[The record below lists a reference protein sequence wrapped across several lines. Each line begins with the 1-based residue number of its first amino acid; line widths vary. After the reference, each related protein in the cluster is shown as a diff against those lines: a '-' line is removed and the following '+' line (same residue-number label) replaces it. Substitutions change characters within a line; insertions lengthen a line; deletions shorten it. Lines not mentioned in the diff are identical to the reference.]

1 MRGKRKAMAWKRVAI
16 AFLIVSSLSI
26 PLANAIPGGINGP
39 MVENG
44 CICHGGGVVSGDVQ
58 IEIGGLPV
66 EWELGEKYEILIS
79 VVSQVPESGS
89 AFGGFNLVADGGT
102 LVETDETVQIRNG
115 EATHTEIGNMQREW
129 VVSWIAP
136 DSPSRDV
143 EFRVYANTVNGDGEA
158 GTEDQWSTK
167 SVSIEGPEGKPI
179 YLTEPGKAR
188 SLLVGLAIAAI
199 IVNILPDTGGKLDEK
214 AEE

>member
-1 MRGKRKAMAWKRVAI
+1 M
-16 AFLIVSSLSI
+16 
-26 PLANAIPGGINGP
+26 
-39 MVENG
+39 
-44 CICHGGGVVSGDVQ
+44 VSGDVQ

-158 GTEDQWSTK
+158 DTEDQWSTK

-188 SLLVGLAIAAI
+188 SLLVGLVIAAI